1 MAGVKTSGLPLAVV
15 LLSGGLDSATAA
27 ALAKRDGFDL
37 IALSVI
43 YGQRHLREL
52 ASAKAVAR
60 ALGVR
65 EHRVVQAPLEQFRG
79 SALTDRRIRVPRGR
93 LPAQMGKGIPPTY
106 VPARNTV
113 LLALAGALAEAR
125 GARAI
130 YIGANAID
138 YSGYPD
144 CRPEF
149 LRAFERALARGTKT
163 GVEGRPIRVRAPL
176 IRMSKAQIVRKAL
189 RLHVPLELTWSCYLG
204 GAVAC
209 GTCDSCLL
217 RLKGFR
223 EARATDPIAYA
234 SRPAG
239 PRGRAHA

>member
-1 MAGVKTSGLPLAVV
+1 MGRSKRPLAVV

-27 ALAKRDGFDL
+27 ACAKRDGFDVL
-37 IALSVI
+37 ALSVV
-43 YGQRHLREL
+43 YGQRHAREL
-52 ASAKAVAR
+52 QSARAVAR
-60 ALGVR
+60 ALRAR
-65 EHRVVQAPLEQFRG
+65 EHKILEAPLAAFGG
-79 SALTDRRIRVPRGR
+79 SALTDRRLKVPRARSVKQIGR
-93 LPAQMGKGIPPTY
+93 GIPVTY

-113 LLALAGALAEAR
+113 LLALAAAFAEAR

-163 GVEGRPIRVRAPL
+163 GVEGRPIRIRAPL
-176 IRMSKAQIVRKAL
+176 ISKSKAQIVRLAL
-189 RLHVPLELTWSCYLG
+189 RLNVPIELTWSCYLG
-204 GAVAC
+204 GALAC

-223 EARATDPIAYA
+223 EAGTTDPIAYA
-234 SRPAG
+234 AG
-239 PRGRAHA
+239 TSPKRGR